1 MLAKV
6 RVLEF
11 DESEDYND
19 FYIID
24 WLIRRWSFIPNYFN
38 ILSEMRPK
46 IGFRSLIAMENE
58 MRIIF

>member
-1 MLAKV
+1 M
-6 RVLEF
+6 EF
-11 DESEDYND
+11 DESEDCND

-46 IGFRSLIAMENE
+46 IGFRSLIAMETE
-58 MRIIF
+58 IRIIF